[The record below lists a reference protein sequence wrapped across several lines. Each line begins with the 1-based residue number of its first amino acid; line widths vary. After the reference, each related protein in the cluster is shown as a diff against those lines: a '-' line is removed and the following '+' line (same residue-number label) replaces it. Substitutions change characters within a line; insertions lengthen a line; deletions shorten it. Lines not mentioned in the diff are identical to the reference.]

1 MPNARIRIIYVERS
15 PSDRTER
22 TLLVGAEHMLV
33 RFSKVAGSGR
43 SVPEQLLVTGI
54 LSLSGETSFRLQDIS
69 ENAIKV

>member
-1 MPNARIRIIYVERS
+1 
-15 PSDRTER
+15 
-22 TLLVGAEHMLV
+22 MLV

-54 LSLSGETSFRLQDIS
+54 LSLGGETSFRLQDIS